1 MTSSSAV
8 YLALLWTGGN
18 GCDSDA
24 SSVDLPA
31 VLALLGWDPVQT
43 ERGVH
48 VLLGLACDARLIVEA
63 KDAVFVERQTQA
75 QRHAAQA
82 DVVRLRPGEVLPRR
96 SELRRRDGPAVH
108 LQPVD
113 DDRALG
119 VAAQQHVLDLR
130 QRRKCDQHRSR

>member
-1 MTSSSAV
+1 MTSSSTV
-8 YLALLWTGGN
+8 YLALLWMCGN
-18 GCDSDA
+18 GFDSDA

-48 VLLGLACDARLIVEA
+48 VLLGLACDARLVVDA
-63 KDAVFVERQTQA
+63 KDAVFVERQAQA

-96 SELRRRDGPAVH
+96 SELRRRDGATVH
-108 LQPVD
+108 LQPVAD
-113 DDRALG
+113 NRALG
-119 VAAQQHVLDLR
+119 ISAQPHLLDTR
-130 QRRKCDQHRSR
+130 H